1 MIEKIRQRIAAVA
14 KEACGYAPL
23 TRVIPVADILEIMEQ
38 EKEKPQT
45 NADWIRSMTDEELT
59 AFLCNITS
67 NDEGCDSCLAW
78 KYCHKG
84 HTGFEDWL
92 KAESEG

>member
-1 MIEKIRQRIAAVA
+1 MDKI
-14 KEACGYAPL
+14 
-23 TRVIPVADILEIMEQ
+23 D
-38 EKEKPQT
+38 KEKPQT
-45 NADWIRSMTDEELT
+45 NADRIRSMTDEELT
-59 AFLCNITS
+59 AFLCNIAS

-92 KAESEG
+92 KEESEEN

>member
-1 MIEKIRQRIAAVA
+1 
-14 KEACGYAPL
+14 
-23 TRVIPVADILEIMEQ
+23 
-38 EKEKPQT
+38 
-45 NADWIRSMTDEELT
+45 MTDQELT

-67 NDEGCDSCLAW
+67 DDEGCDSCLAW